1 MASITQT
8 LTIKLSSETLTAAQ
22 LKEVLDRSRDPI
34 AIFVLNLL
42 AMDEIKGELEFQ
54 PQKQA

>member
-1 MASITQT
+1 MATITQT
-8 LTIKLSSETLTAAQ
+8 LTIKLSSETLATAQ

-42 AMDEIKGELEFQ
+42 ATDEIKGELAFQ
-54 PQKQA
+54 PPKKA